1 MKTTLLLLIGAASAH
16 HHQVPVSL
24 GQKYWDKGDANMD
37 TADKYAAKFSDVVNG
52 IVRPSEVSQEE
63 AEKQR
68 EAAIEQSNAR
78 LMKGRYKVIA
88 DDTGDRFLDYPEG
101 RGFPP
106 GYERNLANWA
116 RS

>member
-1 MKTTLLLLIGAASAH
+1 
-16 HHQVPVSL
+16 
-24 GQKYWDKGDANMD
+24 
-37 TADKYAAKFSDVVNG
+37 
-52 IVRPSEVSQEE
+52 
-63 AEKQR
+63 
-68 EAAIEQSNAR
+68 
-78 LMKGRYKVIA
+78 MKGRYKVVD

>member
-1 MKTTLLLLIGAASAH
+1 
-16 HHQVPVSL
+16 
-24 GQKYWDKGDANMD
+24 
-37 TADKYAAKFSDVVNG
+37 
-52 IVRPSEVSQEE
+52 
-63 AEKQR
+63 
-68 EAAIEQSNAR
+68 
-78 LMKGRYKVIA
+78 MKGRYKVVE